1 MALSAGDRVGPYES
15 LALIGKGGM
24 GGLSRALHEGRPR
37 ASLQCGLSPY
47 NRFLA
52 PGEPRVHSM
61 NQGSQNEIRDRSRE
75 LFGGMTIP
83 LRRREGA
90 LSEAMNRRP
99 TKETLS

>member
-1 MALSAGDRVGPYES
+1 
-15 LALIGKGGM
+15 
-24 GGLSRALHEGRPR
+24 
-37 ASLQCGLSPY
+37 
-47 NRFLA
+47 
-52 PGEPRVHSM
+52 M